1 MFIGGSP
8 SSGSG
13 GIRTTTF
20 AIIILSIVFY
30 AQGKSSIKVFRRE
43 LLSEDVL
50 KSFIVIITAALL
62 CLFSILVL
70 SITENGTILEVI
82 FEVSSAFG
90 TNGLSLGLTPRLST
104 FGQILIIVLMFIGR
118 VGIVTCLLILR
129 GKSSKE
135 KIKYPKEK
143 VPIG

>member
-8 SSGSG
+8 SSASG
-13 GIRTTTF
+13 GIRTTTI

-30 AQGKSSIKVFRRE
+30 AQGKSSIKVFRHE

-50 KSFIVIITAALL
+50 KSFIVIITGALL

-70 SITENGTILEVI
+70 SITENGNVLEVI

-104 FGQILIIVLMFIGR
+104 FGQILINL
-118 VGIVTCLLILR
+118 
-129 GKSSKE
+129 SSWGPHE
-135 KIKYPKEK
+135 DIFPKEYAQNILIK
-143 VPIG
+143 K